1 MKIEIGES
9 LIYSYLR
16 HVKGCLITQ
25 TNWKT
30 SGNWAYQESAFESAQ
45 NLFDRINKHPVFKDI
60 FHSKFD
66 QTLKQAEIDVVGI
79 DNNMN
84 IYAVDIAYHEGGLQ
98 YGGKEDTK
106 ERVSKKL
113 LRTLLIL
120 NLYYPEYHHNI
131 IFCSPK
137 VNPATDTLIK
147 DAIRTTND
155 FADDMN
161 QFDYIANDEFNTLI
175 VQPTLVSIESESDT
189 SELFG
194 RSVKLLNLFSN
205 NIKATFAVKK
215 ELTPKNILFKKT
227 DAVNLINKSLG
238 LSLNQSNIIFSNI
251 NAMRD
256 VWWLETPNARFQSD
270 LYIAL
275 YNDRTQVLNVF
286 MIPANTIADATTAFY
301 QRQDKS
307 DRSTIKIKIDD
318 ETFSDEI
325 RGFPVGNY
333 LIKQI
338 HA

>member
-30 SGNWAYQESAFESAQ
+30 SGNWAYQESAYETAKE
-45 NLFDRINKHPVFKDI
+45 LFDRINNHEVFKDI
-60 FHSKFD
+60 FHSKID

-84 IYAVDIAYHEGGLQ
+84 IYAVDIAYHENGLQ
-98 YGGKEDTK
+98 YGGKDDTK

-137 VNPATDTLIK
+137 VNPATDTLIRE
-147 DAIRTTND
+147 AINTTND

-161 QFDYIANDEFNTLI
+161 QFEYIANAGFNDQI
-175 VQPTLVSIESESDT
+175 VKPTLESINAESDT
-189 SELFG
+189 SELFA
-194 RSVKLLNLFSN
+194 RSAKLLNLFQ
-205 NIKATFAVKK
+205 NIKSVSQPT
-215 ELTPKNILFKKT
+215 KNKVASKGILFKKT
-227 DAVNLINKSLG
+227 DAINLINNSLG
-238 LSLNQSNIIFSNI
+238 LHLNQGDLIFSNI
-251 NAMRD
+251 NAMRE
-256 VWWLETPNARFQSD
+256 VWWLETPNSRFKSD
-270 LYIAL
+270 LYMAL

-286 MIPANTIADATTAFY
+286 MIPANAIVDATVHLY
-301 QRQDKS
+301 QRQDKT
-307 DRSTIKIKIDD
+307 DRSTIKIKITD
-318 ETFSDEI
+318 ESFSDEI
-325 RGFPVGNY
+325 KGFSFRKY

-338 HA
+338 PV